1 MKFPLQAKLKD
12 DTTIEMRLASEQD
25 VSAVQE
31 LFSKI
36 VLEGDSYPH
45 REPLENAEVQE
56 YCFRGKSTIV
66 AYPFLQSENLPLLG
80 AFYLKPNWPGRAR
93 RVAKAGFMVDPDWR
107 NKGLG
112 WLLGAT
118 MLDYAKRLGYHN
130 VIFNLVFS
138 HNQVAR
144 SLWAKLGF
152 SEIAVLPHAIA
163 NDDGSCQDG
172 IIMFRSLVDDLQPHP
187 RKDLG

>member
-1 MKFPLQAKLKD
+1 MKFPLQAKLKED
-12 DTTIEMRLASEQD
+12 ITIEMRLASEQD
-25 VSAVQE
+25 VPAVQE

-36 VLEGDSYPH
+36 VLEGDSYLH
-45 REPLENAEVQE
+45 QEPLEDAEVQE
-56 YCFRGKSTIV
+56 YWLRGKSMVV
-66 AYPFLQSENLPLLG
+66 AYPVLQLKSLPLLG

-93 RVAKAGFMVDPDWR
+93 RVANAGFMVDPDWR

-118 MLDYAKRLGYHN
+118 MLDYAKRLGYHS

-138 HNQVAR
+138 RNLVAR

-163 NDDGSCQDG
+163 NDDGSY
-172 IIMFRSLVDDLQPHP
+172 
-187 RKDLG
+187 